1 LSLDTR
7 PVFCQA
13 PDQYRIRQHPEP
25 ADPHPPPLAR
35 PADSEELRV
44 SAAIAANPYRIA
56 TPARRVRLSRMAL
69 KTLGGAPR
77 WARRLI
83 GGRPIVVDGQR
94 LHPEIQLVTRLL
106 NAAPGEDLADLPVE
120 RGRAVL
126 DNEASIFGGRPRP
139 CDIESITI
147 PTDTG
152 SIPARLYRPR
162 GTRPADL
169 VVYFHGGGWVLGSL
183 DSHNS
188 ACSFLAER
196 AEVCVLS
203 VGYRL
208 APEHPFPAGVDDAVT
223 AFRFAVQH
231 AAELGVDPST
241 LAVAGDSAGG
251 NLAAVVAQTTART
264 GEQAPALQVLIVPVT
279 DLSTKHPSYRYFG
292 DGYFLTDRH
301 MDWYKDQYLT
311 DAGQA
316 LDPRVSPLL
325 AEDLSGL
332 PPAYV
337 AVAGFDPLRDEGIAY
352 AHRLRDAGVQ
362 TVLRVHTG
370 LIHPFSAALGAGRA
384 CAEATLEIAT
394 AIRFG
399 LASARA
405 GRSAS

>member
-1 LSLDTR
+1 MSRAGRAL
-7 PVFCQA
+7 
-13 PDQYRIRQHPEP
+13 P
-25 ADPHPPPLAR
+25 AAESSV
-35 PADSEELRV
+35 PAT
-44 SAAIAANPYRIA
+44 PYRIA
-56 TPARRVRLSRMAL
+56 TPAPRVRLSRLAL
-69 KTLGGAPR
+69 KALGAAPG
-77 WARRLI
+77 WAQRLI
-83 GGRPIVVDGQR
+83 GGRSIVIDGQR

-106 NAAPGEDLADLPVE
+106 NAASGEDLADLPVA

-126 DNEASIFGGRPRP
+126 DLEASIFGGKPRP

-147 PTDTG
+147 PTDDG
-152 SIPARLYRPR
+152 SVPARLYRPR
-162 GTRPADL
+162 GTRPAGL

-183 DSHNS
+183 DSHDA
-188 ACSFLAER
+188 ACSFLADR
-196 AEVCVLS
+196 ADVCVMS

-208 APEHPFPAGVDDAVT
+208 APEHPFPAGVNDAVA
-223 AFRFAVQH
+223 AFRFAVRH
-231 AAELGVDPST
+231 AADLGVDPAAI
-241 LAVAGDSAGG
+241 AVAGDSAGG
-251 NLAAVVAQTTART
+251 NLAAVVAHTTARA

-279 DLSTKHPSYRYFG
+279 DLSTKHSSYRHFG

-301 MDWYKDQYLT
+301 MDWYRDQYLT
-311 DAGQA
+311 DPAQA

-332 PPAYV
+332 PTAYV

-352 AHRLRDAGVQ
+352 AQRLRDAGVQ

-399 LASARA
+399 LAHARA
-405 GRSAS
+405 GRSPS